1 MREGEAGE
9 HFCLLVSGEVK
20 VTKNK
25 KLLNVLGVG
34 ECFGEMAYLSESAKV
49 RGASISA
56 NGESRVVRIRVDD
69 LLNASEGCRLKFD
82 RAFIG
87 ILVERLNLANTRLTS
102 A

>member
-1 MREGEAGE
+1 MGGRRHRALGK
-9 HFCLLVSGEVK
+9 SRRRRGEVK

-69 LLNASEGCRLKFD
+69 LLNAE
-82 RAFIG
+82 RAPPMGEIKPDSG
-87 ILVERLNLANTRLTS
+87 
-102 A
+102 